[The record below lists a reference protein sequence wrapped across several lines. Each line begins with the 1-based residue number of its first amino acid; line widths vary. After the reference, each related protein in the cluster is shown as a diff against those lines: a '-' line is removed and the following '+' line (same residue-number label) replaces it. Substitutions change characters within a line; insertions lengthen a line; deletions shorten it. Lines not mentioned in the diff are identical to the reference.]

1 LFGKLCDTSTLLC
14 TAHFP
19 SPSIGRLVH
28 WGDAFDFVGV

>member
-1 LFGKLCDTSTLLC
+1 VRHLD
-14 TAHFP
+14 AAVHRDFP